1 MCIVVFQ
8 WQPESDEPL
17 TLAANR
23 DEFFARPTAA
33 MHWWPETQVLAGRDL
48 QSGGTWF
55 GITRSGRFAL
65 LTNVRDPSKRKT
77 GAPTRG
83 MIVRE
88 YLEGAVS
95 AEEYVSALADRVDL
109 YEGFNFVGGSLAG
122 ATVERQLWF
131 INSNE
136 RTPRTLTP
144 GTYAL
149 SNASLDTAWPKTD
162 RLKRD
167 FIEAISARSPVDA
180 TDALQTILRSD
191 LRAADSV
198 LPSTGVPLEWE
209 RALSSVFIRHEHY
222 GTRASTTLRIQKRS
236 VDVREVT
243 HLRDQ
248 VSASENRF
256 AFEFCIEQQST

>member
-8 WQPESDEPL
+8 WQPESHEPL

-33 MHWWPETQVLAGRDL
+33 MDWWPETQLLAGRDL
-48 QSGGTWF
+48 QGGGTWF

-65 LTNVRDPSKRKT
+65 LTNVRDPSKRKSN
-77 GAPTRG
+77 APTRG
-83 MIVRE
+83 LIVRE
-88 YLEGAVS
+88 FLEGEMTPEAYVRKL
-95 AEEYVSALADRVDL
+95 AEHATR
-109 YEGFNFVGGSLAG
+109 YEGFNFIAG
-122 ATVERQLWF
+122 ALTTPALWF
-131 INSNE
+131 VNSNE
-136 RTPRTLTP
+136 RRPQTLPP
-144 GTYAL
+144 GVYTL
-149 SNASLDTAWPKTD
+149 SNASLDTPWPKTEQL
-162 RLKRD
+162 RRD
-167 FIEAISARSPVDA
+167 FAEAISAKSAIDQS
-180 TDALQTILRSD
+180 DALQTILRHD
-191 LRAADSV
+191 ARVTDDR

-236 VDVREVT
+236 VEVREVT

-256 AFEFCIEQQST
+256 AFEFCVEQQST